1 MSTTE
6 LATFL
11 IENRTVFLAFVV
23 VCPRGGAVR
32 RGIRS
37 GKRKIKRMEEQQKE
51 RRRSVCLFG
60 LSADPP
66 TGMEGHLGIVR
77 ALQQQG
83 EWDEVWVLPVYRHT
97 FSVRRV
103 NAQCVCC
110 SHRSTQE
117 ILSKFISR

>member
-23 VCPRGGAVR
+23 VCPLVKGAVR
-32 RGIRS
+32 RS
-37 GKRKIKRMEEQQKE
+37 GKRKIKRMEEQQKQ

-103 NAQCVCC
+103 NTHCV
-110 SHRSTQE
+110 
-117 ILSKFISR
+117 L